1 MEKLDLPNR
10 SRFEGQSVA
19 WGCIGNGDPLVM
31 IHGTP
36 FSSQVWRNIAPH
48 VASRRKVYFFDLL
61 GYGQSEQKEGQDVSL
76 GVQNRLLAHLLR
88 EWDLEAPS
96 VLCHDFGVTTALRG
110 YYLDGLRYR
119 DITLFDAVA
128 LAPWGTPFAR
138 HVRQYEQAFAGMPDY
153 AHDAMLAAYLQT
165 AAYKT
170 LAAAVLNLHRDP
182 WRGPIGQAAFY
193 RQIAQFDQA
202 FTDEIEPSY
211 APIDCPIQILWG
223 EQDAWVPL
231 SQGRRLADLMTGGR
245 IRIIPGAGHL
255 LQEDAPEAIVAAIL
269 EPCWE

>member
-1 MEKLDLPNR
+1 MEKLELPNR
-10 SRFEGQSVA
+10 SKFEGQSVA
-19 WGCIGNGDPLVM
+19 WGCIGDGDPLVM

-36 FSSQVWRNIAPH
+36 FSSQVWRNIAPY
-48 VASRRKVYFFDLL
+48 VATRRKVYFFDLL

-138 HVRQYEQAFAGMPDY
+138 HVRHHEQAFAGMPAY
-153 AHDAMLAAYLQT
+153 AHDAMLGAYLQT

-170 LAAAVLNLHRDP
+170 LAATVLNLHRDP

-193 RQIAQFDQA
+193 RQIAQFDQI

-211 APIDCPIQILWG
+211 GPIDCPIQILWG

-269 EPCWE
+269 EPSWN